1 MNPLQTIQDRLNIPI
16 LINTQDILTLCGISA
31 NVQETNLIPSILIA
45 TDTYIKPTLGKT
57 LYDSLMVEWIA
68 ALKNPNNL
76 PDGTLAPFIDYK
88 TLYIDYVRP
97 SLAWWAYTDF
107 IPVNGL
113 KVEEKGV
120 MLNDSDY
127 GTNAG
132 VEGINKIETR
142 ARKNAENYTE
152 RLHCYLKE
160 TFKDNVDFNKQTEPE
175 GKFFS
180 GIFFPQSK
188 SCSTCR

>member
-1 MNPLQTIQDRLNIPI
+1 MNPLQTIQDRQNIDV
-16 LINTQDILTLCGISA
+16 LIPTQDILTYCGISA
-31 NVQETNLIPSILIA
+31 NIQETNLIPSILIA
-45 TDTYIKPTLGKT
+45 TDTYIKPTLGET
-57 LYDSLMVEWIA
+57 LYDNLMAEYIL

-88 TLYIDYVRP
+88 TLYKKVRP
-97 SLAWWAYTDF
+97 ALAWWSYTDF
-107 IPVNGL
+107 IPANGI

-132 VEGINKIETR
+132 IDGLRLIETR

-152 RLHCYLKE
+152 VLHCYLKE
-160 TFKDNVDFNKQTEPE
+160 TFKTNTDFQEETKPE
-175 GKFFS
+175 GKHFS
-180 GIFFPQSK
+180 GIFFPQTK
-188 SCSTCR
+188 GCSNCK